1 MSTETKSL
9 AAKITKGAWK
19 AKRLRDNGGAPYA
32 TLYEAHMDLGVCM
45 VWAPEGNEE
54 QEANAELIAE
64 AGTVTNET
72 GMTPSELL
80 AENARLRAERDEL
93 VGALESAQETL
104 LNIGPGADIEA
115 DPEDT
120 SPDDSIAHE
129 AGLAYQM
136 IADILSKHKPE

>member
-9 AAKITKGAWK
+9 AAKITNGAWK

-32 TLYEAHMDLGVCM
+32 TLYEAHIDLGVCM

-72 GMTPSELL
+72 GMTPRELL
-80 AENARLRAERDEL
+80 AKLTKCAWELEKARQEL
-93 VGALESAQETL
+93 VSCKHYLPPQSMEIVDDRITRIELFRSTL
-104 LNIGPGADIEA
+104 TLPADE
-115 DPEDT
+115 
-120 SPDDSIAHE
+120 
-129 AGLAYQM
+129 
-136 IADILSKHKPE
+136 HK